1 MVDDLRMLH
10 TAINSL
16 LRQGSQP
23 LLGPLKTSLTGR
35 LNVESLPLD
44 DTGTFI
50 EDEDQEMEEQ
60 SGSFCAQSE
69 ELVEPLS
76 QAPISSLHEIT
87 RLRSANANGAVSS
100 APLAVQPP
108 AQEPQDLITEGNL
121 QRVDAER
128 LVKRFLERTDYYL
141 YGITSRF
148 EDLDSV
154 RRASPLLFVAIC
166 TVSALHEHRGEQI
179 YRVCSARLRKLVSD
193 FMFKK
198 HVNLYDFQGLC
209 IASFW
214 LSDLSWSVS
223 GLAIRRAIEFQL
235 DKSYEIVIGT
245 SQLDDR
251 FSNSL
256 GLKDREDVLS
266 CLRVWYLFYICDH
279 HLSILYGRPS
289 SFGNPS
295 SVEGW
300 RKYLRSVPSS
310 STDVRLSSQL
320 ELLSILEK
328 VTYMFGSNDDSRI
341 SGRFRKELDEFDL
354 EVDRWHNL
362 WAARYRTQRDIER
375 QIGAFPRKNLRLHYH
390 FAKLF
395 IGSHVFR
402 GLSSNPVDDPIPIE
416 FHALALGTVESARST
431 IQLISNDPDLKAGL
445 VGLPHYNHTMIAYA
459 CTFLLKVATKY
470 HRHLDID
477 QNDVF
482 DHVSKAAEICQ
493 SIQCT
498 RYHLVSWMGAGLAK
512 FVENCRKLA
521 GRQSETFADGRERET
536 TVSPTLPTR
545 KVRAM
550 SRTMPSNDAWD
561 SARRVAE
568 AFPTSLQGFMDG
580 NYNFPDDAVG
590 MDSMETL
597 DLDILDGSDPAWDS
611 FLPSFNFEHM
621 GFSLL

>member
-23 LLGPLKTSLTGR
+23 LLGPLRSSLTTGR
-35 LNVESLPLD
+35 LNVEGLHPD
-44 DTGTFI
+44 ETGAFI
-50 EDEDQEMEEQ
+50 EDEDQEMEVQ
-60 SGSFCAQSE
+60 PDSLCAQSE
-69 ELVEPLS
+69 DIVEPLS

-87 RLRSANANGAVSS
+87 RLRSTNAKGAISS
-100 APLAVQPP
+100 APIAAQPP
-108 AQEPQDLITEGNL
+108 AQEPQDLISEGNL
-121 QRVDAER
+121 QRSDADR

-166 TVSALHEHRGEQI
+166 TVSALHEPKGEQL

-245 SQLDDR
+245 SQLNDR

-256 GLKDREDVLS
+256 GLKDREDALS

-300 RKYLRSVPSS
+300 RRYLRAIPSS
-310 STDVRLSSQL
+310 STDTRLSSQL

-341 SGRFRKELDEFDL
+341 SESFKKELEAFSL
-354 EVDRWHNL
+354 EVDRWHGL
-362 WAARYRTQRDIER
+362 WAARYRS
-375 QIGAFPRKNLRLHYH
+375 K
-390 FAKLF
+390 
-395 IGSHVFR
+395 FR
-402 GLSSNPVDDPIPIE
+402 MTCE
-416 FHALALGTVESARST
+416 
-431 IQLISNDPDLKAGL
+431 
-445 VGLPHYNHTMIAYA
+445 
-459 CTFLLKVATKY
+459 
-470 HRHLDID
+470 
-477 QNDVF
+477 NDVRG
-482 DHVSKAAEICQ
+482 DC
-493 SIQCT
+493 
-498 RYHLVSWMGAGLAK
+498 
-512 FVENCRKLA
+512 
-521 GRQSETFADGRERET
+521 
-536 TVSPTLPTR
+536 
-545 KVRAM
+545 
-550 SRTMPSNDAWD
+550 
-561 SARRVAE
+561 
-568 AFPTSLQGFMDG
+568 
-580 NYNFPDDAVG
+580 
-590 MDSMETL
+590 
-597 DLDILDGSDPAWDS
+597 
-611 FLPSFNFEHM
+611 
-621 GFSLL
+621 